1 MQQVSAMPPPVF
13 PGDTDTPPQ
22 SDDGRTSV
30 VLFILIAA
38 LTATDLTIEF

>member
-1 MQQVSAMPPPVF
+1 LTAANEDF
-13 PGDTDTPPQ
+13 YA
-22 SDDGRTSV
+22 TSV